1 MAARTV
7 ALGVEGALEEILSDV
22 PLTNPDPSK
31 TTSYRLARAAVIIL
45 GVLLG
50 LAFVLLV
57 VGLVWRMTGHKTASS
72 EPDAPS
78 RFVLATGTR
87 IVSTETQPG
96 RLILRV
102 RLPGGEE
109 DIDIID
115 TETGRL
121 VGQVK
126 APQAGAKQP

>member
-1 MAARTV
+1 M
-7 ALGVEGALEEILSDV
+7 SDV
-22 PLTNPDPSK
+22 PLTNPDPTK

-45 GVLLG
+45 GALLA

-57 VGLVWRMTGHKTASS
+57 VGLIWRMSGHGVRPSADGQQTTITLSAGAHIISMES
-72 EPDAPS
+72 E
-78 RFVLATGTR
+78 
-87 IVSTETQPG
+87 PG

-102 RLPGGEE
+102 RLPSGGE

-115 TETGRL
+115 TETGHL

-126 APQAGAKQP
+126 APQAGAK

>member
-1 MAARTV
+1 MGT
-7 ALGVEGALEEILSDV
+7 LEEDLSDV
-22 PLTNPDPSK
+22 PLTNPDPTK

-45 GVLLG
+45 GALLA

-57 VGLVWRMTGHKTASS
+57 VGLVWRMTGHS
-72 EPDAPS
+72 PS
-78 RFVLATGTR
+78 RVAATGADQQLEMTFPAGTR
-87 IVSTETQPG
+87 ILSTDTQQG
-96 RLILRV
+96 RLIVRV
-102 RLPGGEE
+102 RLPSGEE

-126 APQAGAKQP
+126 APQAGAK

>member
-1 MAARTV
+1 M
-7 ALGVEGALEEILSDV
+7 SDV
-22 PLTNPDPSK
+22 PLTNPDPTK

-45 GVLLG
+45 GVLLA

-57 VGLVWRMTGHKTASS
+57 VGLGWRMSGHKAAAES
-72 EPDAPS
+72 DAPS

-115 TETGRL
+115 TETGKL

-126 APQAGAKQP
+126 APQAGAK